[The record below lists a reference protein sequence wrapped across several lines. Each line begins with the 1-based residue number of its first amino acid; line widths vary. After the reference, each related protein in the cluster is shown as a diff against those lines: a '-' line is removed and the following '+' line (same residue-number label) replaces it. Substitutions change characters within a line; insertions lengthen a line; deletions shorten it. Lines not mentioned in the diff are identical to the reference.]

1 MLLDKIEQLVV
12 VSSHNHGERVGRI
25 DRQITFFTGTAE
37 CGNIMRFK
45 IVHIFTICQRNG
57 GHLTGCV
64 GFREL
69 SVLV

>member
-45 IVHIFTICQRNG
+45 IVHIFTIC
-57 GHLTGCV
+57 
-64 GFREL
+64 
-69 SVLV
+69 